1 MKEIMEY
8 SFSKAEYEILSTL
21 ALNLLQDFELLD
33 VKDCYLKS
41 RYHDRL
47 RELYNVIH
55 GIEGDQDARV

>member
-8 SFSKAEYEILSTL
+8 LFSKAEYETMSTL
-21 ALNLLQDFELLD
+21 ALDLLQDFEVLD
-33 VKDCYLKS
+33 IKDCYLKS

-55 GIEGDQDARV
+55 GIEGDEDAGV